1 MSKFKCCIFF
11 LFIFLTF
18 DSVSVFA
25 NELINYSPIN
35 DGPKI
40 IMSKDI
46 KENNIKFYGRGVSNE
61 SSELYHEKDSV
72 VEVFNYQNRHL
83 YLTDDDIYLMS
94 QVVFAESH
102 GEPYEGKVAV
112 ASVILNRVTNPS
124 FPNSIEGVIKQKN
137 AFSCVRD
144 GNISVTPDNECR
156 DAVMDAIKGK
166 DPTSNALFF
175 YNPQTATCSWMK
187 QIDKKNMKTIG
198 KHVFF
203 QTKK

>member
-1 MSKFKCCIFF
+1 MSKLKCCIFF

-18 DSVSVFA
+18 DSVSVLA

-46 KENNIKFYGRGVSNE
+46 KENNIKFYGRGISNE
-61 SSELYHEKDSV
+61 SSELYHEKESV

-144 GNISVTPDNECR
+144 GKISVTPDNECR

>member
-1 MSKFKCCIFF
+1 MNKLKCCVFF
-11 LFIFLTF
+11 LFIFLIF
-18 DSVSVFA
+18 DSVNVFA
-25 NELINYSPIN
+25 QEIINYSPIN
-35 DGPKI
+35 EGPKI
-40 IMSKDI
+40 ITTQNMS
-46 KENNIKFYGRGVSNE
+46 ENNIKFYGRGMTNE
-61 SSELYHEKDSV
+61 SSELYHEKEAV

-83 YLTDDDIYLMS
+83 YLTDNDIYLMS

-124 FPNSIEGVIKQKN
+124 FPNSIEKVIKQKN
-137 AFSCVRD
+137 AFSCVKD
-144 GNISVTPDNECR
+144 GVIHVTPDAECR
-156 DAVMDAIKGK
+156 SAVIDAIKGN
-166 DPTSNALFF
+166 DPTSDALFF
-175 YNPQTATCSWMK
+175 YNPQTSTCSWMK